1 MVDERAGIVFFRI
14 PLCGKCKQVVAK
26 LAQVKKDRPALKV
39 RIYTLPDHLGL
50 ARRHDL
56 LTIPALLINGTPYRG
71 VLSTHRYSPPSTPR
85 PNLDRRSIT
94 ILYTPAQLLG
104 KQPRGYT

>member
-1 MVDERAGIVFFRI
+1 MVDERAGIVFFHI

-26 LAQVKKDRPALKV
+26 LVQVKKDRPALKV

-56 LTIPALLINGTPYRG
+56 LTVPALLINGTPYRG
-71 VLSTHRYSPPSTPR
+71 VLSTQQ
-85 PNLDRRSIT
+85 
-94 ILYTPAQLLG
+94 ILAVPT
-104 KQPRGYT
+104 